1 LDAAATAGLRR
12 GKRPARN
19 DFDFGPARTAWER
32 IHGEAAERIAAW
44 LPSLPVAVRRYAQG
58 EAYRHL
64 HAAGPGPYRA
74 EAIAAAVTAVGAA
87 LGQPAT
93 ELQHAAE

>member
-1 LDAAATAGLRR
+1 
-12 GKRPARN
+12 
-19 DFDFGPARTAWER
+19 
-32 IHGEAAERIAAW
+32 
-44 LPSLPVAVRRYAQG
+44 VRRYAQG

-74 EAIAAAVTAVGAA
+74 EAIAAALAAVGAA
-87 LGQPAT
+87 LGEPAT